1 MLKPA
6 RRHAERALALVTA
19 LAVVLVGF
27 ANTPLAYAAD
37 TFEGRDLL
45 YRKHVDA
52 AHIDWEG
59 DADNGHFVFKVID
72 GSTPRPADEVFVRL
86 GPDAD
91 TRGIETS
98 RTKVPY
104 DPDMAFLGKPGDVVW
119 SSPQQYLPGWS
130 PVWAGFGASHN
141 IPEKFYPESIELELV
156 ESGGPGD
163 VEVFTLNNGKNP
175 TRLFSSKDK
184 EHARFPMPPGAHT
197 HTNWAFTKPG
207 RYDTKWRAHGK
218 TSDGKEVVSDIN
230 TITWLVGE
238 DKDLGIPEGTYKGA
252 VILLSADN
260 FDIGEPPAE
269 TPKNDAP
276 EKVDPLAYNP
286 TKNLP
291 KCTHVS
297 EGHLDLRA
305 KIGSDGWLAAFMRQ
319 DLPNGKQVD
328 HGSSSVVIEV
338 PNAAKVN
345 VGDDK
350 RFADLAKI
358 VGTGDKW
365 ELPEVQKAGVPWP
378 GFSTEDLDYTDNKE
392 TSIIIESFKGPKGSS
407 MALGHYDSLVN
418 KYQVD
423 LNSKRTNQVWRVNE
437 PTHVH
442 PSIVFSDPGF
452 YRVEYTISYA
462 KTTGKRGYDFY
473 TVFYAVGD
481 EAIANACER
490 ESEVAPAP
498 EEPADPIQ
506 PNPAPEQPSEP
517 APADPV
523 EEPAQPADPNEEPAP
538 AEPSEEPAPADPA
551 EEPAPAQPSE
561 EPAPADP
568 VEEPAPA
575 EPAQP
580 SDEQP
585 APAPAQPSKPSE
597 PATPAP
603 AKPVKPK
610 ADHLVLEKGH
620 LDAFNVTVKDG
631 KLHLVLKEDVTGHH
645 VLRAPETVELH
656 VKSAAKVDVP
666 AGFPGAGKDR
676 FFLPQTQDH
685 RLLWPGWDTMST
697 ANSGFAPGI
706 NLEFTEVSGPGQ
718 IFLFGTGFSGTTPL
732 LKGGAT
738 ELKSGSVREQAFPA
752 HTHANWVFTK
762 PGVYTVKVRAV
773 GMKDGKQSVSNEA
786 VYTWT
791 VGDEF
796 KGKGYAN
803 STVKPAPAKPETGA
817 PAQDAPKGD
826 QGKGAPSQPGTPAG
840 QAPQGGSAAKDDAPK
855 GKKQHSAYAGS
866 RDITGLIA
874 GRGGN
879 GKGSAPVAKSPMCT
893 PTEVVRE
900 ATKEEIARASRG
912 EAPAAPAANSSVV
925 RIAGS
930 HTIPANSHV
939 HPNWVFTKPGNYTVG
954 IRQSATTSS
963 GQRVTANATLRF
975 SVGPNAQGVT
985 DGHFDLGSQFQGGVL
1000 QAALKDDRSAPAKW
1014 VSPSSLTF
1022 ALNDRAKATAPAGIE
1037 FIANQGETIYMVP
1050 SSQIPGVPWLG
1061 ANTMHESLLS
1071 GTTGP
1076 VTWTLTS
1083 VSGPGNVAVF
1093 ESGNFGKVV
1102 GQRWFGSSS
1111 GAAAKPAAAPK
1122 ADAVADFKKRSQA
1135 DAKVGELFMK
1145 DGKVMVKEMQ
1155 GRTPEGKPCVLT
1167 SADRA
1172 KLPRTGGEP
1181 LAPLGVA
1188 VGLLIAGAGALTLR
1202 RRFRP
1207 QEGTTDES

>member
-59 DADNGHFVFKVID
+59 DADTGHFVFKVID

-269 TPKNDAP
+269 TPKNDTP

-305 KIGSDGWLAAFMRQ
+305 KIGSNGWVEAFMRQ

-328 HGSSSVVIEV
+328 HGTSSVVIEV

-392 TSIIIESFKGPKGSS
+392 TSIIIESFNGPKGSS

-490 ESEVAPAP
+490 ESEVAPEP

-523 EEPAQPADPNEEPAP
+523 EDPAQPADPN
-538 AEPSEEPAPADPA
+538 
-551 EEPAPAQPSE
+551 
-561 EPAPADP
+561 
-568 VEEPAPA
+568 EEPAPA

-603 AKPVKPK
+603 AKPVTPK

-631 KLHLVLKEDVTGHH
+631 KLHLVLKEDVTGSH

-656 VKSAAKVDVP
+656 VKSAAKVDIP
-666 AGFPGAGKDR
+666 AGFPGEGKDR
-676 FFLPQTQDH
+676 FFLPQTQNH
-685 RLLWPGWDTMST
+685 NLLWPGWDTMST

-796 KGKGYAN
+796 KGKGYAAG
-803 STVKPAPAKPETGA
+803 TEQTAPEKPVTDAAPK
-817 PAQDAPKGD
+817 QDAPKQDPVKDEKPKGNS
-826 QGKGAPSQPGTPAG
+826 QKPGKGKGDSLNTP
-840 QAPQGGSAAKDDAPK
+840 
-855 GKKQHSAYAGS
+855 GKKLEA
-866 RDITGLIA
+866 
-874 GRGGN
+874 N
-879 GKGSAPVAKSPMCT
+879 GASKAPEAKLPMCT

-912 EAPAAPAANSSVV
+912 ESPAASAANSSVV

-1022 ALNDRAKATAPAGIE
+1022 ALNNRAKASAPAGIE
-1037 FIANQGETIYMVP
+1037 FIAQPGETVYMVP
-1050 SSQIPGVPWLG
+1050 STQIPGVPWLG

-1111 GAAAKPAAAPK
+1111 GAAVKPAAAPK
-1122 ADAVADFKKRSQA
+1122 ANAVADFKKRSQA

-1188 VGLLIAGAGALTLR
+1188 AGLLIAGAGALALR